1 MGEKSDV
8 IYFSSKEALIKIFVL
23 ILTIGISVL
32 ASMVDYQSCYVA
44 VMVQAINNVYDFYQ
58 FTDNKRYVVMVK
70 RESIAIIFFAI
81 AASIISVIA
90 LTRLYEFTQWILVK
104 LLVIF
109 MVTLPIIVV
118 YNDYRINIKKENDS
132 EVTI

>member
-81 AASIISVIA
+81 AAFIISVIA